1 MFGSKVKI
9 LICVAMFAVLSAC
22 ADNPKKV
29 VEVQAS
35 PNLENM
41 LAQASEASKTGQSE
55 KALSVL
61 KSAASAFPADKKP
74 WLQMAQINFDS
85 SNYGDAITNALEVL
99 HRDAADRVASSIVAV
114 SGLRLS
120 TKALA
125 DLSRQNNLSGTVR
138 TEAQDLAKL
147 LRDSLGEAVLVPAAG
162 KGAPAKK
169 LSSFAGGS
177 GVARTSASR
186 GEVSVNKPVAVENK
200 KADANPFSSLK

>member
-1 MFGSKVKI
+1 
-9 LICVAMFAVLSAC
+9 
-22 ADNPKKV
+22 
-29 VEVQAS
+29 
-35 PNLENM
+35 
-41 LAQASEASKTGQSE
+41 
-55 KALSVL
+55 
-61 KSAASAFPADKKP
+61 
-74 WLQMAQINFDS
+74 MAQINFDS

-162 KGAPAKK
+162 KGAQAKK
-169 LSSFAGGS
+169 LSSSAGGS
-177 GVARTSASR
+177 GVARTSAPK
-186 GEVSVNKPVAVENK
+186 GETAVNKPVAVENK